1 MRIYCKVV
9 LRLVS
14 QAINNI
20 QAGVVV
26 EAEAEVE
33 EEIETVIEIEEQE
46 EDIDPNTQK
55 VLKIIMT
62 MK

>member
-26 EAEAEVE
+26 EAEAEVLVVVVVVVVVAAITAE
-33 EEIETVIEIEEQE
+33 AS
-46 EDIDPNTQK
+46 NK
-55 VLKIIMT
+55 ALMT
-62 MK
+62 AAQ